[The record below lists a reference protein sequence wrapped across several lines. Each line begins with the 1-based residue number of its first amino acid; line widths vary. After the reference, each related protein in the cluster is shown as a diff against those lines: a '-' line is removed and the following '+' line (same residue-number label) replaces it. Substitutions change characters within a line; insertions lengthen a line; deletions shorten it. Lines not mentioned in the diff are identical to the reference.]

1 MKQWGVRFS
10 VLAVLC
16 TILFLPVAVSA
27 QGFMGAATPVE
38 YPEGLVHAV
47 VKGDTLWD
55 LSERYLGSPWLWP
68 DLWERNRFLSNP
80 HYIYPGISVVV
91 YPPPPREYGWEFKEP
106 VPAPEGETVVTT
118 RPAPEGQ
125 VAPAAAPGMEAQP
138 AMATLH
144 ISPEEFVRAGE
155 FTPDRPKG
163 IGSIAGGK
171 EDKDAFSET
180 DKVYLSLD
188 KEIPEGQILG
198 VYRVRGPVKSQ
209 TARPVSGYV
218 RFLVGILQVT
228 GKQDGQA
235 TAVVR
240 KSFMDLGR
248 EDLIREEIPS
258 YSPVY
263 LKEGE
268 SGVEAFVITG
278 RYPKVA
284 LSADD
289 FVYLDRGTDAG
300 VAVGDVYR
308 IYDTRGGSTWYGRDE
323 IAVVHIPVG
332 KAVIVRVLPGSATA
346 YVTYST
352 QDISVGAIAEPASVE
367 YR

>member
-1 MKQWGVRFS
+1 MKRWGVRFS
-10 VLAVLC
+10 ILAVLC

-27 QGFMGAATPVE
+27 QGVMGEATPVE
-38 YPEGLVHAV
+38 YPEGLVHTV

-80 HYIYPGISVVV
+80 HFIYPGISVLV

-106 VPAPEGETVVTT
+106 VPVPEGETVVTT
-118 RPAPEGQ
+118 KPAMEGQ
-125 VAPAAAPGMEAQP
+125 AAPVAAPAMEAP
-138 AMATLH
+138 ARATLH
-144 ISPEEFVRAGE
+144 ISPEDFVRAGE

-163 IGSIAGGK
+163 IGRIAGG
-171 EDKDAFSET
+171 EQDKDAFSET

-188 KEIPEGQILG
+188 KEIPEDQILG
-198 VYRVRGPVKSQ
+198 VYRVRGKVKSR

-218 RFLVGILQVT
+218 RYLVGILQVT
-228 GKQDGQA
+228 GKKEGQA

-240 KSFMDLGR
+240 KSFADLSR
-248 EDLIREEIPS
+248 EDLIREDIPS

-263 LKEGE
+263 LNEGK
-268 SGVEAFVITG
+268 SGEEAVVIAA

-289 FVYLDRGTDAG
+289 FIYLDRGADAG

-308 IYDTRGGSTWYGRDE
+308 LYDTRGSSTWYGRDE
-323 IAVVHIPVG
+323 IEVVHIPVG

-346 YVTYST
+346 YVTHST
-352 QDISVGAIAEPASVE
+352 QDISVGAIAHPGSAEP
-367 YR
+367 R